1 MFQGTVQRVIRPL
14 LRVLK
19 RPSDFMYMQ
28 VENIIIIIL
37 HIEYPYSVGG
47 YNFPIYITIYI
58 SMSTKINN
66 YMYM

>member
-1 MFQGTVQRVIRPL
+1 
-14 LRVLK
+14 
-19 RPSDFMYMQ
+19 MYMQ